1 MKLAPLLSAAWL
13 AVAAMPGAAEVIERQ
28 QSVRPLPGGLD
39 SVLMVNDNNPELIE
53 DDGILISTFPDG
65 KAASVPVVLNG
76 RFDLFSHHVY
86 AGDAAGSPSST
97 LWLAVLAAPLGN
109 APVSL
114 QLLSGSTSLSQ
125 ATGPG
130 QTQAPFLP
138 LPSLMPETTDVVASG
153 PGSRVAGDLLAGR
166 RAAELTNRR
175 WSLVPGAPKQLLLLP
190 IPVAGLDP
198 LLNGR
203 NLQPVSYTHLR
214 AHET

>member
-65 KAASVPVVLNG
+65 KEASVPASVPVVLNG

-86 AGDAAGSPSST
+86 AGDAEGSPSST

-109 APVSL
+109 AAVTL

-175 WSLVPGAPKQLLLLP
+175 WSLVPGCLL
-190 IPVAGLDP
+190 
-198 LLNGR
+198 
-203 NLQPVSYTHLR
+203 YTSPSPR
-214 AHET
+214 DAHESRMPSSA

>member
-1 MKLAPLLSAAWL
+1 
-13 AVAAMPGAAEVIERQ
+13 MPGAAEVIERP

-39 SVLMVNDNNPELIE
+39 SVLMVNDNNPELID

-86 AGDAAGSPSST
+86 AGDTEGSPSST

-109 APVSL
+109 APVTL

-138 LPSLMPETTDVVASG
+138 LPSLMPETTDLVASG
-153 PGSRVAGDLLAGR
+153 PCSRVAGDLLAGR
-166 RAAELTNRR
+166 RAVELTNRR
-175 WSLVPGAPKQLLLLP
+175 WSLAPGA
-190 IPVAGLDP
+190 
-198 LLNGR
+198 
-203 NLQPVSYTHLR
+203 PVSYTHLTLPTNR
-214 AHET
+214 EV

>member
-13 AVAAMPGAAEVIERQ
+13 AVSTMPGAAEVIERQ

-39 SVLMVNDNNPELIE
+39 SVLMVNDNNPELID
-53 DDGILISTFPDG
+53 DDGILISTFRDG

-86 AGDAAGSPSST
+86 AGDAEGSPSST

-109 APVSL
+109 APVTL

-153 PGSRVAGDLLAGR
+153 SAREERGPGSGR
-166 RAAELTNRR
+166 ALWPARAKCCPRAAAGTRVHSPAELQAPPATGLSWGFPPHHRR
-175 WSLVPGAPKQLLLLP
+175 RRG
-190 IPVAGLDP
+190 G
-198 LLNGR
+198 
-203 NLQPVSYTHLR
+203 
-214 AHET
+214 

>member
-39 SVLMVNDNNPELIE
+39 GVLMVNDNNPELIE

-65 KAASVPVVLNG
+65 EAASVPVVLNG
-76 RFDLFSHHVY
+76 RFNLFSHHVY
-86 AGDAAGSPSST
+86 AGDAEGSPSST

-109 APVSL
+109 APVTL

-125 ATGPG
+125 ATAPG
-130 QTQAPFLP
+130 QTQSPFLP
-138 LPSLMPETTDVVASG
+138 LPSLMPETTHVVAAG

-166 RAAELTNRR
+166 SASELAKRR
-175 WSLVPGAPKQLLLLP
+175 WNLP
-190 IPVAGLDP
+190 YRSVRRSRRITSSALKTA
-198 LLNGR
+198 R
-203 NLQPVSYTHLR
+203 R
-214 AHET
+214 